1 MKRLIML
8 LLLFSTFVFSWE
20 YIGPGIH
27 IKNYT
32 GTGAT
37 LDTIPLAFQPVFVY
51 VKRVTTTGT
60 PQGAAWK
67 TPSMDTTLSMSMY
80 NLNQYGNSMRLIADG
95 DSGGVEV
102 TSAAV
107 VNESGSVYVIMAFS
121 SDVANYGSY
130 AGDDVDVREIPTGQ
144 PVYHV
149 GIKRSGAGN
158 SYWYS
163 GYAYSPTAVAGPSGS
178 SVDRIENITG
188 NSFYVDDHAD
198 VNASGS
204 TYYWW
209 TIVDTAF
216 ITEKTYVGNGVDD
229 RDIALSNLNV
239 FPYLVTTNYLDGAGV
254 AWMRWVTLGADLSTY
269 WLGVADGYFGNNIQ
283 DHSKGSVQMGT
294 GTYTNQNGSNYVLT
308 TFGVDTT
315 LIGGTVVVIGEPP
328 DPCAGKSTKVNKG
341 KQQWTKR
348 Y

>member
-1 MKRLIML
+1 MRKLLFIL
-8 LLLFSTFVFSWE
+8 LLLSTFGFGWE

-27 IKNYT
+27 IKDWT
-32 GTGAT
+32 GTGNA
-37 LDTIPLAFQPVFVY
+37 LDTISIDFQPVFAY

-80 NLNQYGNSMRLIADG
+80 NLNQYANSMRLIAEG
-95 DSGGVEV
+95 IEV

-107 VNESGSVYVIMAFS
+107 VNESGSAYVIMAFS

-130 AGDDVDVREIPTGQ
+130 AGNDVDVREIPTGQ

-163 GYAYSPTAVAGPSGS
+163 GYAYTPTAVAGPAGS

-198 VNASGS
+198 VNASGN

-216 ITEKTYVGNGVDD
+216 ITEKTYAGNGIDD

-254 AWMRWVTLGADLSTY
+254 AWMRWVTLGVDASTY

-283 DHSKGSVQMGT
+283 DHATGTVQVGT
-294 GTYTNQNGSNYVLT
+294 GTYVNQGGSNYVLT
-308 TFGVDTT
+308 TFGVDST
-315 LIGGTVVVIGEPP
+315 LIGGTVVIVGEPP
-328 DPCAGKSTKVNKG
+328 DPCEGKSTKVTQG
-341 KQQWTKR
+341 KQQWIKR